1 VQTNHSGSYRVVITN
16 MANNTPGIP
25 SQFASLVVLSDTDGD
40 GMPDPWEILYSFNHQ
55 NGADAAGDAD
65 GDGLTN
71 LEEYRAGTNP
81 RDGQDFLRIE
91 SIESEMAVNGTTR
104 VSFLAVS
111 NRTYTVEY
119 RDSLLPGAWT
129 RHTDIT
135 AATTNRMVQLI
146 DSPPAAVT
154 KRYYRL
160 ATPRLP

>member
-1 VQTNHSGSYRVVITN
+1 
-16 MANNTPGIP
+16 MANNTPGIA
-25 SQFASLVVLSDTDGD
+25 SSFATLTVLTDTDGD
-40 GMPDPWEILYSFNHQ
+40 GMPDPWEITYSFNHQ
-55 NGADAAGDAD
+55 NGGDASGDAD
-65 GDGLTN
+65 SDGLTN

-81 RDGQDFLRIE
+81 RDAQDFLKIE

-111 NRTYTVEY
+111 NRTYTIEY
-119 RDSLLPGAWT
+119 RDSLLPGAWS

-135 AATTNRMVQLI
+135 SATTNRMVQLI
-146 DSPPAAVT
+146 DSPPAVVT

>member
-1 VQTNHSGSYRVVITN
+1 
-16 MANNTPGIP
+16 MANNTPGVA
-25 SQFASLVVLSDTDGD
+25 SSFATLRVLTDTDGD
-40 GMPDPWEILYSFNHQ
+40 GMPDSWEIAYSFNYQ
-55 NGADAAGDAD
+55 SSGDAAGDAD

-81 RDGQDFLRIE
+81 RDAQDFLKIE
-91 SIESEMAVNGTTR
+91 SIESEIAVSGTTR

-119 RDSLLPGAWT
+119 RDSLLPGAWS